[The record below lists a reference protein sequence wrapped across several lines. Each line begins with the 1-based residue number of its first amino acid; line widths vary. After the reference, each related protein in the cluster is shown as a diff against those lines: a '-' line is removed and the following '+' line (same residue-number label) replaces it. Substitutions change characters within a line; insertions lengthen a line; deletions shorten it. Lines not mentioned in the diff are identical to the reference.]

1 MDDSGFVARAHEAR
15 WREGDHL
22 VTSHVSAAL
31 LAELANAVRRHG
43 LVAWLDRHGHYTAFV
58 DELIRQHHAGEL
70 AFPVLAYRGSFLE
83 LMLGLERYGN
93 GLDRDALLIH
103 LPGYETHNVRH
114 TPVLEQYEAAHPF
127 RKALETLVVEAAAG
141 RVGPEEIKRF
151 AATPG
156 LTLAQADAWLA
167 GHTSGPRTGVG
178 QRLAALDPKQLVD
191 GLLGEDRA
199 LLRELGPQ
207 DVPELAA
214 HLERTVGLDAA
225 WRGFFGVE
233 ANSGAA
239 RELESLVTA
248 LAGWVLSVEFVHDL
262 KREPHTPEL
271 RPLKRLPK
279 PFVEQSVALARH
291 FRERHPK
298 TYAPAADETEQRIPA
313 DALGSHASELG
324 KVDTFRFEE
333 ERIREAAVAAA
344 REGRWGEALA
354 WAEQR
359 EGVAFWLDAS
369 PPKRWTW
376 DLVLYA
382 AKLGVAIEAT
392 GGLVGPRATLADAV
406 LAYTERGHLVDL
418 AHRRFEQR
426 HHDIMSG
433 DVHGRDGL
441 LAVIHAARRAY
452 RDWADELARAF
463 SRACQA
469 NGYLPDESLQQRTIY
484 DRVVA
489 PLVSGGGRA
498 AVFLVDAFRYE
509 MAAELKRELE
519 GPGVNVDLKVALAE
533 LPTVTSVGMNV
544 LAAVNQGQ
552 RLVPVLSDGD
562 IDGFRTNEFQV
573 RTRDNR
579 ARAMG
584 DRADRKAPRQ
594 LDLETINRL
603 SSAELRAIVARA
615 PALIVVHSRE
625 LDDGGEAG
633 FGAATFERSLRQLR
647 AAWNQLSQAGVKQFV
662 FLADHGFLLQDSTAR
677 EEPYGRRTD
686 PSRRHVIEEHA
697 RSEPGMVSVPM
708 SSLRYELPQER
719 YLLMRED
726 TAVWKTT
733 ARGAS
738 FVHGGNSL
746 QERVVP
752 VLVVRRKQS
761 AGAADTEYEVRAEA
775 LEDRHGRRRVRL
787 QLRLAPNA
795 VGTLAFTGASY
806 VTLGLRAKD
815 RPEVGVTITD
825 VDGGAQLDA
834 GTLRVPVRA
843 DWSTVYFMLEA
854 PTAGPAVQVEVFHP
868 DGREKV
874 VPCTLAAWFDVDA
887 PPPRERPEPPTE
899 PAPVVPA
906 AAVAAAD
913 AAPTPYRRAPASPPA
928 APKMDSA
935 RWQEGIEDEGYRGV
949 FVHIET
955 YGAVTEADLETLLG
969 NPRRV
974 RAFSRH
980 FDELVVRVPFRVRI
994 ETTGVMKTYVKESR

>member
-1 MDDSGFVARAHEAR
+1 M
-15 WREGDHL
+15 
-22 VTSHVSAAL
+22 TSPVSAAL
-31 LAELANAVRRHG
+31 LAELANTVRRHG
-43 LVAWLDRHGHYTAFV
+43 LVAWMDRHGHYTAFV
-58 DELIRQHHAGEL
+58 DDLIRQHAAGEL

-103 LPGYETHNVRH
+103 LPGYETNNVRH

-141 RVGPEEIKRF
+141 RVRPEEIKRF

-178 QRLAALDPKQLVD
+178 QRLAALDPKQVVD

-199 LLRELGPQ
+199 LLRELAPH
-207 DVPELAA
+207 DLPELAA
-214 HLERTVGLDAA
+214 HLERTVGLDAP
-225 WRGFFGVE
+225 WRAFFGVAE
-233 ANSGAA
+233 TSAHSA
-239 RELESLVTA
+239 RDLESLVTA
-248 LAGWVLSVEFVHDL
+248 LAGWLLSVEFVHDL
-262 KREPHTPEL
+262 KREPHSPEL

-298 TYAPAADETEQRIPA
+298 TYAPASDETEQRIPA

-324 KVDTFRFEE
+324 KIDTFRFEE

-344 REGRWGEALA
+344 REGRWGEALT

-382 AKLGVAIEAT
+382 AKLGVEIEKS

-406 LAYTERGHLVDL
+406 EAYTEKGHLVDL

-489 PLVSGGGRA
+489 PLVSDGGKA

-519 GPGVNVDLKVALAE
+519 GPGVTVDLKVALAE

-573 RTRDNR
+573 RTRDHR

-603 SSAELRAIVARA
+603 STSDLRAIVARA

-647 AAWNQLSQAGVKQFV
+647 AAWNQLSQAG
-662 FLADHGFLLQDSTAR
+662 
-677 EEPYGRRTD
+677 
-686 PSRRHVIEEHA
+686 
-697 RSEPGMVSVPM
+697 
-708 SSLRYELPQER
+708 
-719 YLLMRED
+719 
-726 TAVWKTT
+726 
-733 ARGAS
+733 
-738 FVHGGNSL
+738 
-746 QERVVP
+746 
-752 VLVVRRKQS
+752 
-761 AGAADTEYEVRAEA
+761 
-775 LEDRHGRRRVRL
+775 
-787 QLRLAPNA
+787 
-795 VGTLAFTGASY
+795 
-806 VTLGLRAKD
+806 
-815 RPEVGVTITD
+815 
-825 VDGGAQLDA
+825 
-834 GTLRVPVRA
+834 
-843 DWSTVYFMLEA
+843 
-854 PTAGPAVQVEVFHP
+854 
-868 DGREKV
+868 
-874 VPCTLAAWFDVDA
+874 
-887 PPPRERPEPPTE
+887 
-899 PAPVVPA
+899 
-906 AAVAAAD
+906 
-913 AAPTPYRRAPASPPA
+913 
-928 APKMDSA
+928 
-935 RWQEGIEDEGYRGV
+935 
-949 FVHIET
+949 
-955 YGAVTEADLETLLG
+955 
-969 NPRRV
+969 
-974 RAFSRH
+974 
-980 FDELVVRVPFRVRI
+980 
-994 ETTGVMKTYVKESR
+994 